1 MIKAQPFLYESA
13 VTFGRFNIAHYG
25 HLELIQKMLEHAEEA
40 HVYISDG
47 KANND
52 WALRE
57 LLLTQLCRNSNV
69 DLNRVY
75 FHKGSNPF
83 AAVEQTLRSTPW
95 EETVI
100 VLGEDQE
107 AMAKKLGDVYD
118 CPVILNR
125 RSNSST
131 QMRFFLDQEEFIQD
145 LKGLYRGDEFCT
157 ALAKILRKEEVH
169 REKSLQSAG
178 APAVCAA

>member
-1 MIKAQPFLYESA
+1 MKKTTPLRYETA
-13 VTFGRFNIAHYG
+13 VTFGRFNISHFG
-25 HLELIQKMLEHAEEA
+25 HVELIQRMLEHADEA

-47 KANND
+47 KSNND

-57 LLLTQLCRNSNV
+57 LLLLQLCRKENV

-83 AAVEQTLRSTPW
+83 AAVEQTLQSSPW

-107 AMAKKLGDVYD
+107 VMAKKLGDVCD

-131 QMRFFLDQEEFIQD
+131 QMRFFLDREEFIQD
-145 LKGLYRGDEFCT
+145 LKGLYRNDEFAT
-157 ALAKILRKEEVH
+157 ALAMILRKEEKLN
-169 REKSLQSAG
+169 EKSLHTQK
-178 APAVCAA
+178 